1 MWDKILLLAMDVDGV
16 LTDGTIEY
24 RSNGTDSKRFHTAD
38 GLGIVLARL
47 AGLRVAWISGK
58 ASMAVERRAAELSV
72 DRLGQGIRD
81 KKRALHEIQAGWGI
95 SIAETVYIGD
105 DWNDLPAFEAA
116 GVKVAV
122 ANAADLVKQRAD
134 YITERTGGQG
144 AVREVIDLI
153 LARHIAQEKLVENY
167 LNSLI
172 IREDSQTGAQ

>member
-1 MWDKILLLAMDVDGV
+1 MWDKIKLVAMDVDGV

-24 RSNGTDSKRFHTAD
+24 RSDGTHSKRFHTAD

-47 AGLRVAWISGK
+47 AGLRVTWISGK
-58 ASMAVERRAAELSV
+58 ASVAVERRAAELSV
-72 DRLGQGIRD
+72 DRLEQGIRD
-81 KKRALHEIQAGWGI
+81 KNRALREIQAGWGI
-95 SIAETVYIGD
+95 SVAETVYIGD

-134 YITERTGGQG
+134 CVTERTGGQG

-153 LARHIAQEKLVENY
+153 LARYTERENLVERY
-167 LNSLI
+167 LDSLI
-172 IREDSQTGAQ
+172 IREDSQTSAQ

>member
-1 MWDKILLLAMDVDGV
+1 
-16 LTDGTIEY
+16 
-24 RSNGTDSKRFHTAD
+24 
-38 GLGIVLARL
+38 
-47 AGLRVAWISGK
+47 
-58 ASMAVERRAAELSV
+58 
-72 DRLGQGIRD
+72 
-81 KKRALHEIQAGWGI
+81 LHEIQAGWGI